1 MNWVWGGNKS
11 GKPPPATGPAEL
23 EQIRVRTDRVNRVLY
38 NTVDLLVRLFRL
50 ETTRVPIDA
59 SDKETIRFVM
69 NFKVDGRLDK
79 FRITVYTKRNTDAY
93 VFDEIS
99 IHPAVV
105 SSTHGVE
112 SKVMFTLAIYENVEN
127 KIIIPYLIKEIANV
141 SEEAPGALVNAVSL
155 IVVGWLPIVRV
166 FEGLPGWTHNIEISM
181 IKETQ
186 AYRMNVKSEKNRQ
199 VNLDFPRY
207 IEIRNMILVDDR
219 KSVKFT
225 YMQGFYDGSVRPAQQ
240 LTVPT
245 LREPFITYLTTA
257 KWTKYSSMYEVQYQR
272 VLRLVGGS

>member
-1 MNWVWGGNKS
+1 MSWLWG
-11 GKPPPATGPAEL
+11 GKPPPAIGPAEL
-23 EQIRVRTDRVNRVLY
+23 EQIRVRTDRVMRVLY

-79 FRITVYTKRNTDAY
+79 FRITVYTKRNTDAH

-105 SSTHGVE
+105 ISTYGVKP
-112 SKVMFTLAIYENVEN
+112 KVMFTLAIYEDVKN
-127 KIIIPYLIKEIANV
+127 KTIIPYLIKEIANV
-141 SEEAPGALVNAVSL
+141 SEKAPDALVNAVSL

-181 IKETQ
+181 TKETQ
-186 AYRMNVKSEKNRQ
+186 EYRMNVKSEKNGQ
-199 VNLDFPRY
+199 VSFDFPRY
-207 IEIRNMILVDDR
+207 IEIRNMILGDDR
-219 KSVKFT
+219 MSVKFT
-225 YMQGFYDGSVRPAQQ
+225 YLQGFNDGRVVRPAQQ

-245 LREPFITYLTTA
+245 LKETFNTYLTTA
-257 KWTKYSSMYEVQYQR
+257 KWTKYGSMYEVQYQR